1 MFFSETH
8 TFSNSISAC
17 PCGASSKPNTVSGRS
32 IFIPGEFISTKIMD
46 CCLCIG
52 AVGSVFP
59 CKMRS
64 LHLGSMAPLVH
75 HFFPL
80 MIYESPSLFMEHSIL
95 VASEDA
101 TCGSVIAKP
110 DRIFPSSKGI
120 SHSLICSAF
129 PYRSNTSIFP
139 VSGAP
144 QLKTCGA
151 QIERPI
157 ISQRYPYSRL
167 ESPAPNK
174 QSYLLFDVVSL
185 LSPKR
190 SFLARAALSNCI
202 NKFQRPSLFAS
213 SFNFSSSG

>member
-1 MFFSETH
+1 MAPQDRTEDRQVMLNWIQDDHSLALRNSNFAMVPKCTSSGPSAILNVLAVAHRCARTVSPDSPAAPCTCIAMST
-8 TFSNSISAC
+8 TFSAISGAATYINTPSISYFTYHNMLST
-17 PCGASSKPNTVSGRS
+17 PPKYNTTFA
-32 IFIPGEFISTKIMD
+32 IAM
-46 CCLCIG
+46 
-52 AVGSVFP
+52 
-59 CKMRS
+59 
-64 LHLGSMAPLVH
+64 
-75 HFFPL
+75 
-80 MIYESPSLFMEHSIL
+80 HSIL

-129 PYRSNTSIFP
+129 PYRS
-139 VSGAP
+139 AP

-190 SFLARAALSNCI
+190 SFLARAALSNCT
-202 NKFQRPSLFAS
+202 ST
-213 SFNFSSSG
+213 